1 MVRTKKVFIILCYV
15 YFLKHI
21 SKGIP
26 AKCVEKLMKENKI
39 KPYTENR
46 KQVIQIKKK
55 NATSNKTKIIQATI
69 QGSLSCHV

>member
-39 KPYTENR
+39 KPYTEKR
-46 KQVIQIKKK
+46 KQVIQIKKI
-55 NATSNKTKIIQATI
+55 ATSNKTKIIQATI